1 MTYGSKV
8 FEKASADKTTAETK
22 GKYYAEISVYNISKV
37 CNTIKIYNK
46 TKLRQYD
53 KDKIAYDK
61 LLILRM
67 KKTML
72 KLSMKFIL

>member
-1 MTYGSKV
+1 MQYCQIVTYGSKV

-46 TKLRQYD
+46 TKLRKYSMI
-53 KDKIAYDK
+53 KIK
-61 LLILRM
+61 
-67 KKTML
+67 
-72 KLSMKFIL
+72 

>member
-46 TKLRQYD
+46 KVQYD
-53 KDKIAYDK
+53 KDKVAYDK

>member
-37 CNTIKIYNK
+37 
-46 TKLRQYD
+46 QYD
-53 KDKIAYDK
+53 KD
-61 LLILRM
+61 LQ
-67 KKTML
+67 
-72 KLSMKFIL
+72 

>member
-1 MTYGSKV
+1 MMQYCKECNNKYDLGSKV

-46 TKLRQYD
+46 TKLRKYSMI
-53 KDKIAYDK
+53 KIK
-61 LLILRM
+61 
-67 KKTML
+67 
-72 KLSMKFIL
+72 